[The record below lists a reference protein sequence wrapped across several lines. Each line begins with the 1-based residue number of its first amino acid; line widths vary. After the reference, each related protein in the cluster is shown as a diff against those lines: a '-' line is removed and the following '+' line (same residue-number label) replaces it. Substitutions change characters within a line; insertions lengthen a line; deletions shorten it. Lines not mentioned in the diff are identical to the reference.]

1 MRIRSALAF
10 TVAFLLSA
18 SMAVTGAAAQAAP
31 KPAKPIPP
39 APVHKWVVDK
49 PAAAAAATGGALT
62 YHGGAY
68 VVGPRVYVVYW
79 GDWSGS
85 SPGSDPNNERQYL
98 NNFLSVVGD
107 TPWLDTLVQYNH
119 SDGNPASLLAGQW
132 NDTSTVQATG
142 SIPNQAQVEAEVDK
156 AAAHFGFATSPVSV
170 TNEVPSNIILVAT
183 PGAYIDTSVCG
194 YHNTVIS
201 SVQKPYTVPYIYEPY
216 AQSACSAGAVFPN
229 TQVPDDV
236 NGDNDGISLGVG
248 HELAETVTDPV
259 PGTGWTGPGGEI
271 GDECQA
277 TSSNPYTSA
286 DQAIMGSADAIGTD
300 HFAVQPLW
308 DNGANACVLNYDH
321 WFPWSGTLGAPSAG
335 LFGGSTPAVSSWG
348 PSRLDVFTVDNNGD
362 MQHKWFNGSNWS
374 ANWENRGQPSEGQL
388 LGSVAAVS
396 WGANRIDVFG
406 FDNVGNIVH
415 QWWDGTS
422 WSGWKDEIGHPSGL
436 TVGPPTVSSWGP
448 GRLDVF
454 TRGSDGAVWH
464 DWYDGGSWHSWQ
476 SLGGNVTAAPGAVSW
491 GPNRIDLFAL
501 GTGNNQ
507 VWHKWWNGTAWINWV
522 NEIGAPSGGGGSNP
536 GASSWGSGRLDVF
549 EVDSTN
555 DHVWHAWYD
564 GGWHYWQDLA
574 GVVGGGASAAS
585 WLPNRVDVFGVGRDN
600 GVVYWLRYG

>member
-286 DQAIMGSADAIGTD
+286 DQAIM
-300 HFAVQPLW
+300 
-308 DNGANACVLNYDH
+308 
-321 WFPWSGTLGAPSAG
+321 
-335 LFGGSTPAVSSWG
+335 
-348 PSRLDVFTVDNNGD
+348 
-362 MQHKWFNGSNWS
+362 
-374 ANWENRGQPSEGQL
+374 
-388 LGSVAAVS
+388 
-396 WGANRIDVFG
+396 
-406 FDNVGNIVH
+406 
-415 QWWDGTS
+415 
-422 WSGWKDEIGHPSGL
+422 
-436 TVGPPTVSSWGP
+436 
-448 GRLDVF
+448 
-454 TRGSDGAVWH
+454 
-464 DWYDGGSWHSWQ
+464 
-476 SLGGNVTAAPGAVSW
+476 
-491 GPNRIDLFAL
+491 
-501 GTGNNQ
+501 
-507 VWHKWWNGTAWINWV
+507 
-522 NEIGAPSGGGGSNP
+522 
-536 GASSWGSGRLDVF
+536 
-549 EVDSTN
+549 
-555 DHVWHAWYD
+555 
-564 GGWHYWQDLA
+564 
-574 GVVGGGASAAS
+574 
-585 WLPNRVDVFGVGRDN
+585 
-600 GVVYWLRYG
+600 